1 MTTTPDFSKITC
13 PATRDMCQA
22 IWELGLWDF
31 VRNYDDAS
39 GFMYSDDPRV
49 NMIGQHDLVDKHG
62 HSGAS
67 FGLCCRNAQFVAKN
81 GVDAFNRL

>member
-1 MTTTPDFSKITC
+1 MTSTPDFSDIAC
-13 PATRDMCQA
+13 HATRDMCQA
-22 IWELGLWDF
+22 IWNLGLWDF

-39 GFMYSDDPRV
+39 GFMYSGDPRV
-49 NMIGQHDLVDKHG
+49 DMISEHPLVENYG

-67 FGLCCRNAQFVAKN
+67 FGICARNVQYIAKH